1 MHDLGQGTPAM
12 SNWLSPGAVPNT
24 TLPTSTASSAAT
36 PNFDFSTPQ
45 STTHPP
51 SNPASTINPVQPIPG
66 GAVDPMEMGNT
77 FTHPFIPQD
86 LWQMPMT
93 LEWDWADMT
102 ASSGYGSFEG
112 VGGLGMNGVIN
123 DAGSAA
129 ATSPGLSSKDG
140 SR

>member
-1 MHDLGQGTPAM
+1 MA
-12 SNWLSPGAVPNT
+12 
-24 TLPTSTASSAAT
+24 
-36 PNFDFSTPQ
+36 
-45 STTHPP
+45 
-51 SNPASTINPVQPIPG
+51 G

-102 ASSGYGSFEG
+102 ASSGYGSFDG
-112 VGGLGMNGVIN
+112 VGGLGTNGVMN
-123 DAGSAA
+123 DAVSVA
-129 ATSPGLSSKDG
+129 ATSPGLATKDV

>member
-1 MHDLGQGTPAM
+1 M
-12 SNWLSPGAVPNT
+12 PGAV
-24 TLPTSTASSAAT
+24 
-36 PNFDFSTPQ
+36 
-45 STTHPP
+45 
-51 SNPASTINPVQPIPG
+51 
-66 GAVDPMEMGNT
+66 VDPMEMGNT

-102 ASSGYGSFEG
+102 ASSGYGNFDG
-112 VGGLGMNGVIN
+112 PGGLGMNGVIS
-123 DAGSAA
+123 DAVSAA

>member
-1 MHDLGQGTPAM
+1 M
-12 SNWLSPGAVPNT
+12 SNWLSPGAASNSA
-24 TLPTSTASSAAT
+24 LSASAASSATAS
-36 PNFDFSTPQ
+36 NFDFSTSQ
-45 STTHPP
+45 SATHTPGPP
-51 SNPASTINPVQPIPG
+51 PIPG
-66 GAVDPMEMGNT
+66 EAVDPMEMGNT

-102 ASSGYGSFEG
+102 ASSGYGSFDG
-112 VGGLGMNGVIN
+112 VGGGLGMNGVIN
-123 DAGSAA
+123 DAVPTA